1 VVSISLDSVFLMGK
15 AGGINFSYRL
25 CRFGVQIG
33 ADGDALTSALLLAV
47 RLMHDACA
55 HKSRRHSHCEST
67 LQSVHHC
74 NRKQPKQREL
84 FCLSSAS
91 HTDQLYL
98 LQLSATVSLAW
109 SLWQHLGEGNSIQVW
124 PDVTTNTLLVFH
136 TLTFSSKG

>member
-1 VVSISLDSVFLMGK
+1 MVSISLDLVFLMGK

-74 NRKQPKQREL
+74 NRK
-84 FCLSSAS
+84 LSPSKES
-91 HTDQLYL
+91 YFVCPVRHTQI
-98 LQLSATVSLAW
+98 SCTS
-109 SLWQHLGEGNSIQVW
+109 
-124 PDVTTNTLLVFH
+124 
-136 TLTFSSKG
+136 FSSVLRSLLLGVFGSTWEKGIPSRYGLM